1 MESVLFIAVLK
12 IAVKT
17 SIKTTH
23 INLISCLNEHLF
35 HRWLADNISLV
46 FLCISSI
53 KLFFGVYEDK
63 LY

>member
-1 MESVLFIAVLK
+1 M
-12 IAVKT
+12 
-17 SIKTTH
+17 TH
-23 INLISCLNEHLF
+23 INFISCLNEHLSY
-35 HRWLADNISLV
+35 RWLADISLV